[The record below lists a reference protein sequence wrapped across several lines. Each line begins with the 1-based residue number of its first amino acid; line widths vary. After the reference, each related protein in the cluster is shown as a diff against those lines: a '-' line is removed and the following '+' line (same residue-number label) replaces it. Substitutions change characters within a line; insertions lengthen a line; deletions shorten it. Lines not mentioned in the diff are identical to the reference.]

1 MSREISIIGCGM
13 GSKES
18 MTEKALESLRTAQL
32 LFGPERLVKTLGR
45 EGQRICCGYRTQ
57 ELRSVIETA
66 KEEKIAVLV
75 SGDSGFYSA
84 APAYAN
90 LLAGLPEQF
99 TLRICPGVSS
109 LSYLAARTAQSWGD
123 AQIYS
128 LHGRAQNYYAS
139 LCAGEKFALL
149 GGEGFAEVLKEL
161 CTLGFGE
168 STVWIGECF
177 GSPEEKVRCGS
188 AEELADT
195 AMDPLSLLLVQPKG
209 NGKILRSCGIA
220 DDDFIRGDVP
230 ITKSEVRAVTMSRL
244 AVGHRDV
251 VYDIGAGTGS
261 VSVECSIAAAYG
273 EVYAIEKEKKA
284 LELLQKNKNRF
295 LCRNLQIVA
304 GMAPEVLAELPKP
317 DKAFIGGSGGKMKD
331 ILKCLKQKNPVIHVV
346 INAAALETLQESIKA
361 LKEAGF
367 TEPEISQLCV
377 SRSVTRGRYHMME
390 GLNPVYVITAEGK
403 GGEV

>member
-1 MSREISIIGCGM
+1 V
-13 GSKES
+13 
-18 MTEKALESLRTAQL
+18 T
-32 LFGPERLVKTLGR
+32 
-45 EGQRICCGYRTQ
+45 
-57 ELRSVIETA
+57 
-66 KEEKIAVLV
+66 
-75 SGDSGFYSA
+75 
-84 APAYAN
+84 
-90 LLAGLPEQF
+90 
-99 TLRICPGVSS
+99 
-109 LSYLAARTAQSWGD
+109 
-123 AQIYS
+123 
-128 LHGRAQNYYAS
+128 
-139 LCAGEKFALL
+139 
-149 GGEGFAEVLKEL
+149 
-161 CTLGFGE
+161 
-168 STVWIGECF
+168 
-177 GSPEEKVRCGS
+177 
-188 AEELADT
+188 
-195 AMDPLSLLLVQPKG
+195 DPLSLLLVQPKG
-209 NGKILRSCGIA
+209 NGKVLRSCGIA

-261 VSVECSIAAAYG
+261 VSVECSTAAAYG
-273 EVYAIEKEKKA
+273 EVYAIEKEEKA
-284 LELLQKNKNRF
+284 LELLQKNKTRF

-304 GMAPEVLAELPKP
+304 GTAPEVLAELPKP

>member
-18 MTEKALESLRTAQL
+18 MTEKALETLKSAQL
-32 LFGPERLVKTLGR
+32 LFGPERLVKTLAK
-45 EGQRICCGYRTQ
+45 EGQRVCSGYRTQ
-57 ELRSVIETA
+57 ELLDVIQTA

-90 LLAGLPEQF
+90 LLAGLTEQF

-109 LSYLAARTAQSWGD
+109 LSYLAARTAQAWGD

-149 GGEGFAEVLKEL
+149 GGEGFAEVLKEI
-161 CTLGFGE
+161 CRLGFGE

-188 AEELADT
+188 AKELADT
-195 AMDPLSLLLVQPKG
+195 ATDPLSLLLVQPKG
-209 NGKILRSCGIA
+209 SGKVLRTAGIA
-220 DDDFIRGDVP
+220 EDDFVRGEVP

-273 EVYAIEKEKKA
+273 EVYAIEKEEKA
-284 LELLQKNKNRF
+284 LELLEKNKTKF
-295 LCRNLQIVA
+295 LCRNLQIVS
-304 GMAPEVLAELPKP
+304 GTAPEVLEDLPKP
-317 DKAFIGGSGGKMKD
+317 DKAFIGGSTGKMKE
-331 ILKCLKQKNPVIHVV
+331 ILSCLKQKNPAIHVV

-361 LKEAGF
+361 LQDTGF
-367 TEPEISQLCV
+367 SEPEISQLCV
-377 SRSVTRGRYHMME
+377 SRAVRRGRYHMME
-390 GLNPVYVITAEGK
+390 GLNPVYVITAD
-403 GGEV
+403 GE

>member
-18 MTEKALESLRTAQL
+18 MTEKALEMLKSAQL
-32 LFGPERLVKTLGR
+32 LFGPERLVKSLAK
-45 EGQRICCGYRTQ
+45 EGQRICSGYRTQ
-57 ELRSVIETA
+57 DLLQVLQTA

-84 APAYAN
+84 APAYAAM
-90 LLAGLPEQF
+90 LADLSEQF

-149 GGEGFAEVLKEL
+149 GGNGFTEVLREM
-161 CTLGFGE
+161 CALGFGG

-177 GSPEEKVRCGS
+177 GSPEEKIRCGS
-188 AEELADT
+188 AKELIDT
-195 AMDPLSLLLVQPKG
+195 VTDPLSLLLVQPKRSG
-209 NGKILRSCGIA
+209 NVLRTIGIA
-220 DDDFIRGDVP
+220 EEDFIRGEVP

-273 EVYAIEKEKKA
+273 EVYAIEKEEKA
-284 LELLQKNKNRF
+284 LELLQKNKAKF
-295 LCRNLQIVA
+295 LCRNMQIVA
-304 GMAPEVLAELPKP
+304 GTAPDVLTDLPKP
-317 DKAFIGGSGGKMKD
+317 DKAFIGGSGGKLKE
-331 ILKCLKQKNPVIHVV
+331 ILKCLKQKNPAIHVV
-346 INAAALETLQESIKA
+346 INTVALETLQESIRA
-361 LKEAGF
+361 LKDTGF

-390 GLNPVYVITAEGK
+390 GLNPVYVITSDGN
-403 GGEV
+403 GTP

>member
-18 MTEKALESLRTAQL
+18 MTEKALENLKSAQL
-32 LFGPERLVKTLGR
+32 LFGPERLVKTLAKQ
-45 EGQRICCGYRTQ
+45 GQRVCCGYRTQ
-57 ELRSVIETA
+57 ELLSVIQTS

-90 LLAGLPEQF
+90 LLAGVSEQF
-99 TLRICPGVSS
+99 TLRICPGISS

-149 GGEGFAEVLKEL
+149 GGEGFTEVLKEL
-161 CTLGFGE
+161 CMLGFGD

-177 GSPEEKVRCGS
+177 GSPEERVRCGS
-188 AEELADT
+188 AAELADAVT
-195 AMDPLSLLLVQPKG
+195 DPLSLLLVQPKG
-209 NGKILRSCGIA
+209 NGKVLRSCGIA

-261 VSVECSIAAAYG
+261 VSVECSTAAAYG
-273 EVYAIEKEKKA
+273 EVYAIEKEEKA
-284 LELLQKNKNRF
+284 LELLEKNKTKF
-295 LCRNLQIVA
+295 LCRNLQIVS
-304 GMAPEVLAELPKP
+304 GTAPDALADLPKP
-317 DKAFIGGSGGKMKD
+317 DKAFIGGSGGKMKE
-331 ILKCLKQKNPVIHVV
+331 ILKCLKQKNPAIHVV
-346 INAAALETLQESIKA
+346 INTVALESLQESIKA
-361 LKEAGF
+361 LKDAGF

-390 GLNPVYVITAEGK
+390 GLNPVYVITAD
-403 GGEV
+403 GE

>member
-18 MTEKALESLRTAQL
+18 MTEKALENLKSAQL
-32 LFGPERLVKTLGR
+32 LFGPERLVKTLAKQ
-45 EGQRICCGYRTQ
+45 GQRVCCGYRTQ
-57 ELRSVIETA
+57 ELLSVIQTS

-90 LLAGLPEQF
+90 LLAGLSEQF
-99 TLRICPGVSS
+99 TLRICPGISS

-139 LCAGEKFALL
+139 LCAGEKFVLL
-149 GGEGFAEVLKEL
+149 GGEGFTEVLKEL
-161 CTLGFGE
+161 CMLGFGD

-177 GSPEEKVRCGS
+177 GSPEERVRCGS
-188 AEELADT
+188 AAELADAVT
-195 AMDPLSLLLVQPKG
+195 DPLSLLLVQPKG
-209 NGKILRSCGIA
+209 NGKVLRSCGIA

-261 VSVECSIAAAYG
+261 VSVECSTAAAYG
-273 EVYAIEKEKKA
+273 EVYAIEKEEKA
-284 LELLQKNKNRF
+284 LELLEKNKTKF
-295 LCRNLQIVA
+295 LCRNLQIIS
-304 GMAPEVLAELPKP
+304 GTAPEALVDLPKP
-317 DKAFIGGSGGKMKD
+317 DKAFIGGSGGKMKE
-331 ILKCLKQKNPVIHVV
+331 ILKCLKQKNPSIHVV
-346 INAAALETLQESIKA
+346 INTVALETLQESIKA
-361 LKEAGF
+361 LKDAGF

-390 GLNPVYVITAEGK
+390 GLNPVYVITAD
-403 GGEV
+403 GE